1 MDHSHN
7 HTSTPNLPVT
17 HPSLRD
23 YVPLLSVFAVII
35 FATLAVCTKVGFTPD
50 TVLGYSMGFFFLIF
64 GLFKLLDISMF
75 AHGYR
80 EYDLIAKNLPAW
92 GYVYPFVE
100 LGLGGL
106 YLAGDASPET
116 LYLTIA
122 LSLITVA
129 SVSIK
134 LAKRELVQCV
144 CLGNV
149 LRVPLTYVSLAEYA
163 AMALM
168 AVAMFVL

>member
-1 MDHSHN
+1 MEHDHHAP
-7 HTSTPNLPVT
+7 TNLPVT
-17 HPSLRD
+17 NPKLRD
-23 YVPLLSVFAVII
+23 YVPLASVFAVII
-35 FATLAVCTKVGFTPD
+35 FATIAVCTKVGFTPD

-64 GLFKLLDISMF
+64 GLFKVLDLAMF

-92 GYVYPFVE
+92 GYVYPFIE

-106 YLAGDASPET
+106 YLAGGTSAET
-116 LYLTIA
+116 LLITIA
-122 LSLITVA
+122 LSIITVA
-129 SVSIK
+129 GVSIK

-168 AVAMFVL
+168 AAAMFVI

>member
-1 MDHSHN
+1 MEHN
-7 HTSTPNLPVT
+7 HQATPNLPVT
-17 HPSLRD
+17 HPKLRD
-23 YVPLLSVFAVII
+23 YVPLMSVFAVII
-35 FATLAVCTKVGFTPD
+35 FATIAVCTKVGFTPD
-50 TVLGYSMGFFFLIF
+50 TVLGYSMGFFFLVF
-64 GLFKLLDISMF
+64 GLFKLLDIGMF

-92 GYVYPFVE
+92 GYIYPFIE

-106 YLAGDASPET
+106 YLAGDSSQQT
-116 LYLTIA
+116 LLITAA

-134 LAKRELVQCV
+134 LAKREVVQCV

-163 AMALM
+163 AMVLM
-168 AVAMFVL
+168 AAAMFVL

>member
-1 MDHSHN
+1 MEHDHHA
-7 HTSTPNLPVT
+7 PANLPVT
-17 HPSLRD
+17 NPKLRD
-23 YVPLLSVFAVII
+23 YVPLMSVFAAII
-35 FATLAVCTKVGFTPD
+35 FATVAVCVKVGFTPD

-64 GLFKLLDISMF
+64 GLFKVLDLPMF

-92 GYVYPFVE
+92 GYAYPFIE

-106 YLAGDASPET
+106 YLAGDTSAQT
-116 LYLTIA
+116 LYITIA
-122 LSLITVA
+122 LSLVTVV

-168 AVAMFVL
+168 AVAMFVI

>member
-1 MDHSHN
+1 MN
-7 HTSTPNLPVT
+7 HTHEHTTAPNLPVL
-17 HPSLRD
+17 HPKLRD

-35 FATLAVCTKVGFTPD
+35 FATIAACANTGFTPD

-92 GYVYPFVE
+92 GYMYPFVE

-106 YLAGDASPET
+106 YLAGDTSAET
-116 LYLTIA
+116 LYITIG
-122 LSLITVA
+122 LSVITVA

-134 LAKRELVQCV
+134 LARRELVQCV

-163 AMALM
+163 TMALM
-168 AVAMFVL
+168 AVAMFVV

>member
-1 MDHSHN
+1 MEHDHHAP
-7 HTSTPNLPVT
+7 TNLPVT
-17 HPSLRD
+17 NPKLRD
-23 YVPLLSVFAVII
+23 YVPLASVFAVII
-35 FATLAVCTKVGFTPD
+35 FATIAVCMKVGFTPD

-64 GLFKLLDISMF
+64 GLFKVLDLAMF

-92 GYVYPFVE
+92 GYVYPFIE

-106 YLAGDASPET
+106 YLAGDTSAET
-116 LYLTIA
+116 LLITIT
-122 LSLITVA
+122 LSIITVA
-129 SVSIK
+129 GVSIK

-168 AVAMFVL
+168 AAAMFVI

>member
-1 MDHSHN
+1 MDHDHHAN
-7 HTSTPNLPVT
+7 TPNLPIA
-17 HPSLRD
+17 HPKLRD
-23 YVPLLSVFAVII
+23 YVPLASVFAVII
-35 FATLAVCTKVGFTPD
+35 FATIAVCSKVGFTPD

-64 GLFKLLDISMF
+64 GLFKVLDLGMF

-80 EYDLIAKNLPAW
+80 EYDIIAKNLPVW

-106 YLAGDASPET
+106 YLSGDTSAET
-116 LYLTIA
+116 LYITIA
-122 LSLITVA
+122 LSAVTVV
-129 SVSIK
+129 SVWIK
-134 LAKRELVQCV
+134 LARRELIQCV

-149 LRVPLTYVSLAEYA
+149 LRVPLTYVSLIEYA

-168 AVAMFVL
+168 AAAMFII

>member
-1 MDHSHN
+1 MN
-7 HTSTPNLPVT
+7 HTHEHTTTPNLPVL
-17 HPSLRD
+17 HPKLRD

-35 FATLAVCTKVGFTPD
+35 FATLAVCSKVGFTPD

-75 AHGYR
+75 AMGYR

-100 LGLGGL
+100 LALGGL
-106 YLAGDASPET
+106 YLAGDTSAGT
-116 LYLTIA
+116 LYITIA

-134 LAKRELVQCV
+134 LARRELVQCV

-149 LRVPLTYVSLAEYA
+149 LRVPLTYVSLIEYA
-163 AMALM
+163 AMTVM
-168 AVAMFVL
+168 AAAMFIV

>member
-1 MDHSHN
+1 MEHDHHAP
-7 HTSTPNLPVT
+7 TNLPVT
-17 HPSLRD
+17 NPKLRD
-23 YVPLLSVFAVII
+23 YVPLASVFAVII
-35 FATLAVCTKVGFTPD
+35 FATIAVCTKVGFTPD

-64 GLFKLLDISMF
+64 GLFKVLDLAMF

-92 GYVYPFVE
+92 GYVYPFIE

-106 YLAGDASPET
+106 YLASDTSAET
-116 LYLTIA
+116 LLITIA
-122 LSLITVA
+122 LSIITVA
-129 SVSIK
+129 GVSIK

-168 AVAMFVL
+168 AAAMFVI